1 MCKAKNKILN
11 SEEVQR
17 IVAAMVELYPQ
28 IESELNFN
36 NNFELVCAV
45 VLSAQTTDVAV
56 NKVTP
61 ELFSK
66 YPDAESMAAADL
78 NDISKII
85 NTIGLYKN
93 KAKYLKS
100 LSQDLLDKYNSEIPA
115 TREDL
120 ISLAGVGRKTANVVL
135 SNGFDIPAFAV
146 DTHVNRVCKKFNF
159 VPEDAS
165 VLEVEEI
172 MCSKLPD
179 SIWRQAHHSIL
190 LFGRYQC
197 VARKHDHNK
206 CIARIEEV
214 LGEEEGFIYNLN

>member
-1 MCKAKNKILN
+1 MSKLETIL
-11 SEEVQR
+11 SAEKVQR
-17 IVAAMVELYPQ
+17 IVGAMVKLYPQ
-28 IESELNFN
+28 LESELNFN

-66 YPDAESMAAADL
+66 YPDAKSMAAA
-78 NDISKII
+78 NVEDISRII
-85 NTIGLYKN
+85 SSIGLYKN

-100 LSQDLLDKYNSEIPA
+100 LAQDLLDKFKAKVPA
-115 TREDL
+115 TRAEL
-120 ISLAGVGRKTANVVL
+120 MSLAGVGRKTANVVL

-146 DTHVNRVCKKFNF
+146 DTHVNRVCKKFKF

-165 VLEVEEI
+165 ILEVEEI

-197 VARKHDHNK
+197 VARKHDHDICK
-206 CIARIEEV
+206 VRLAEILEKT
-214 LGEEEGFIYNLN
+214 

>member
-1 MCKAKNKILN
+1 MSKAKNKILTAN
-11 SEEVQR
+11 EVQR
-17 IVAAMVELYPQ
+17 IVSAMIKLYPQ

-66 YPDAESMAAADL
+66 YPDAESMATAEL
-78 NDISKII
+78 EDISKLISS
-85 NTIGLYKN
+85 IGLYKN

-100 LSQDLLDKYNSEIPA
+100 LSQDLLDKYNSEVPA
-115 TREDL
+115 TREEL
-120 ISLAGVGRKTANVVL
+120 ESLAGVGRKTANVVL

-146 DTHVNRVCKKFNF
+146 DTHVNRVCKKFNL
-159 VPEDAS
+159 VPEEAS
-165 VLEVEEI
+165 VLEVEEV
-172 MCSKLPD
+172 MCSKLPA

-197 VARKHDHNK
+197 VARKHDHDK
-206 CIARIEEV
+206 CIERIEEV
-214 LGEEEGFIYNLN
+214 LGE

>member
-1 MCKAKNKILN
+1 MSKAKNKILAAN
-11 SEEVQR
+11 EVQH
-17 IVAAMVELYPQ
+17 IVSAMIKLYPQ

-66 YPDAESMAAADL
+66 YPDAESMAAAEL
-78 NDISKII
+78 EDISRLISS
-85 NTIGLYKN
+85 IGLYKN

-100 LSQDLLDKYNSEIPA
+100 LSQDLLDKYNSEVPA
-115 TREDL
+115 TREEL
-120 ISLAGVGRKTANVVL
+120 ESLAGVGRKTANVVL

-159 VPEDAS
+159 VPEEAS
-165 VLEVEEI
+165 VLEVEEV
-172 MCSKLPD
+172 MCSKLPA
-179 SIWRQAHHSIL
+179 SIWRRAHHSIL

-197 VARKHDHNK
+197 VARKHDHDK
-206 CIARIEEV
+206 CIERIEEV
-214 LGEEEGFIYNLN
+214 LGE

>member
-1 MCKAKNKILN
+1 MSKAKNKILTAN
-11 SEEVQR
+11 EVQR
-17 IVAAMVELYPQ
+17 IVSAMIKLYPQ

-66 YPDAESMAAADL
+66 YPDAESMAAAEL
-78 NDISKII
+78 EDISRLISS
-85 NTIGLYKN
+85 IGLYKN

-100 LSQDLLDKYNSEIPA
+100 LSQDLLDKYNSEVPA
-115 TREDL
+115 TREEL
-120 ISLAGVGRKTANVVL
+120 ESLAGVGRKTANVVL

-146 DTHVNRVCKKFNF
+146 DTHVNRVCKKFNL
-159 VPEDAS
+159 VPEEAS
-165 VLEVEEI
+165 VLEVEEV
-172 MCSKLPD
+172 MCSKLPA

-197 VARKHDHNK
+197 VARKHDHDK
-206 CIARIEEV
+206 CIERIEEV
-214 LGEEEGFIYNLN
+214 LGE